1 MTKEQEIEILMEDYC
16 TRSEAEDHLKCG
28 TIVFEESDLKKHC
41 ELYVKEWKF
50 DEEEAESFRT
60 MLNGGKLFAD
70 WGRSKRT
77 VIHSISCIAYRI
89 GGDENNSKTKN

>member
-50 DEEEAESFRT
+50 DEEETESFRT

-70 WGRSKRT
+70 WGK
-77 VIHSISCIAYRI
+77 V
-89 GGDENNSKTKN
+89 EKNGNTFYIMYCL